1 MNSTGRRRGGSRPR
15 RTATLRV
22 GLFGDLGM
30 GNIGNDAS
38 MEAVLGFLRADHP
51 EALVDAMCVGADT
64 VRERYG
70 VPAVPMSWYRYQA
83 SGPVAAALKVL
94 GKGVD
99 AVRMAAWVRRHDAVI
114 VPGMGIFEAS
124 LPLRPWGLPYALF
137 VVGVSGR
144 LLRTRTAY
152 VSVGAGRINQRVT
165 RWLFGWA
172 ARLAYYRSYRDA
184 DSQAAMRQWGLN
196 TAANLVYPDLAFALP
211 APDSGD
217 GDPRIVCVGVM
228 DYHGSNDDRPR
239 AAEIRRSYVAEM
251 TQFVRW
257 LLADGRSVRLLIG
270 DTNGSDDDVV
280 QEIVAN
286 VRWAMPELDPSR
298 LAAHPVASLAD
309 VMAAMAPA
317 GSVVAIR
324 FHNIVAAI
332 MLGKPIIAVSYGS
345 KHDALM
351 MASGI
356 PEFCLPVWSLDQG
369 GLTRMFMELENRRPE
384 LLRGLADRKAI
395 NEKLLKE
402 QFEGLWEALF
412 PARRDVQ

>member
-1 MNSTGRRRGGSRPR
+1 MISTGRRGNRIRAGRAAAPP
-15 RTATLRV
+15 V

-38 MEAVLGFLRADHP
+38 LEAILGFLRTDHP
-51 EALVDAMCVGADT
+51 EVPVDAMCAGADT
-64 VRERYG
+64 VHERYG
-70 VPAVPMSWYRYQA
+70 VPAVPMSWYRYQG
-83 SGPVAAALKVL
+83 SEPVRAVLKVL
-94 GKGVD
+94 GKGFD
-99 AVRMAAWVRRHDAVI
+99 AVRIAAWVRRHDAVI
-114 VPGMGIFEAS
+114 VPGMGIFEAT

-144 LLRTRTAY
+144 LLRTKIAY
-152 VSVGAGRINQRVT
+152 VSVGAGRINQPVT

-184 DSQAAMRQWGLN
+184 PSRAAMLQWGLN
-196 TAANLVYPDLAFALP
+196 IAADPIYPDLAFALP
-211 APDSGD
+211 APDSGV

-228 DYHGSNDDRPR
+228 DYRGSNDDRAR
-239 AAEIRRSYVAEM
+239 AAEIRHSYVAEM
-251 TQFVRW
+251 TRLVRW
-257 LLADGRSVRLLIG
+257 LLGDGRSVQLLIG
-270 DTNGSDDDVV
+270 DTNGSDDEVV

-286 VRWAMPELDPSR
+286 VRQAMPDLDPSR
-298 LAAHPVASLAD
+298 LMAHSVVSLAD

-317 GSVVAIR
+317 GSVIAIR

-332 MLGKPIIAVSYGS
+332 MLGKPTIAVSYGS

-351 MASGI
+351 ADSGI
-356 PEFCLPVWSLDQG
+356 GEFCLPVWSLDQG

-384 LLRGLADRKAI
+384 LLRSLADRKAI